1 MTETS
6 NDVQRQQTIVKILIF
21 LHEGGDFAKA
31 KQMFAEAFDN
41 VDVAEITA
49 AERQLIANGLDP
61 AEIQHL
67 CNVHAALFEGAIVSG
82 EANADFE
89 VPGHPVKT
97 FKLENLV
104 LNSLIKDELLPCL
117 KKWQQAGQDDDYLA
131 RMTTALND
139 LATIDLHYAR
149 KENLLFP
156 LMEKYGIT
164 APPKVMWGVDDQI
177 RQLIKQAQTAVTS
190 RPLPDKYQVEA
201 AVEKACQEVVAMIFK
216 EEAIM
221 LPMIAEVATPADWGL
236 VRQGETEFGYTLINE
251 PLPWQPA
258 AGSVVTPAPAQ
269 TEIAQTLN
277 QLAQELAKTD
287 PQAQAAPAPV
297 SPAAKPTAA
306 GRVMIGPGQLSL
318 AQLTAIFQ
326 VLPVD
331 LTLVDHTDHVQWF
344 SDSSHRIF
352 PRPASVIGRAVVNC
366 HPPKSIAKVQAIL
379 EDFHSGRRD
388 RAEFWFQ
395 LHEERFIHIDYFA
408 LRDEAGTYLGCLEAS
423 QDLTK
428 LRALDGEQRL

>member
-6 NDVQRQQTIVKILIF
+6 NDVQRQQIIVKILIF

-82 EANADFE
+82 EANSDFE

-104 LNSLIKDELLPCL
+104 LNSLINDELLPCL

-251 PLPWQPA
+251 PLPWQP
-258 AGSVVTPAPAQ
+258 G
-269 TEIAQTLN
+269 
-277 QLAQELAKTD
+277 
-287 PQAQAAPAPV
+287 
-297 SPAAKPTAA
+297 
-306 GRVMIGPGQLSL
+306 
-318 AQLTAIFQ
+318 
-326 VLPVD
+326 
-331 LTLVDHTDHVQWF
+331 
-344 SDSSHRIF
+344 
-352 PRPASVIGRAVVNC
+352 PASVIGRAVVNC